1 MKCLLAPRSRCWG
14 NCQARQAGITHYQ
27 KYKMFNF
34 AFWWNSCSGLW
45 SGPNCAGTC
54 LPPGNSGCWQGGE
67 PGAHT
72 HQTSQDRLGSVIRPM
87 STSQHSTLNTQHST
101 LNTQH
106 TVSWR
111 VRAVSLQWVVW
122 CGLWTCDYEKMII
135 SHHHSLL
142 AWSRSTQSPHY
153 LLITLDNFTQA
164 APITKTDETIFDI
177 SQFYL
182 WCHHLG
188 VKSYQHG
195 LSVLVWVWCCGLG
208 SLSVFMLYAGCNF
221 KQGRIISQN

>member
-87 STSQHSTLNTQHST
+87 STSQHSTLNTQH
-101 LNTQH
+101 

-153 LLITLDNFTQA
+153 LLITLDNFTKA

-182 WCHHLG
+182 WCG
-188 VKSYQHG
+188 VVSPPGSKVLPAWPVCPSVG
-195 LSVLVWVWCCGLG
+195 L
-208 SLSVFMLYAGCNF
+208 MLWAG
-221 KQGRIISQN
+221 

>member
-106 TVSWR
+106 STHRKLESESSEP
-111 VRAVSLQWVVW
+111 AVSGVVW
-122 CGLWTCDYEKMII
+122 PVDLWLWEDDHLT
-135 SHHHSLL
+135 SS
-142 AWSRSTQSPHY
+142 QSPSLVPVHPVST
-153 LLITLDNFTQA
+153 LSLDNPWQLHQGSA
-164 APITKTDETIFDI
+164 
-177 SQFYL
+177 
-182 WCHHLG
+182 HH
-188 VKSYQHG
+188 KNWWDHIWYF
-195 LSVLVWVWCCGLG
+195 SVLPVVSPPGSKVLPAWPVCPSVGL
-208 SLSVFMLYAGCNF
+208 MLWAG
-221 KQGRIISQN
+221 